1 MRTDTELQH
10 AVMEELAWEPSID
23 AAEIGVSA
31 ESGIV
36 TLSGTVKSLPQ
47 KWSAEK
53 AAQRVSG
60 VNAVTDEIVVKL
72 PGDTGLSDAEIA
84 RAAVNALDWN
94 ASLPRGRVAVIVSHG
109 WITLEGTVNFHYERV
124 AAEYAVRGLRGV
136 KGVTDLISVKP
147 PQTSSKDIKHR
158 IEQAF
163 ERAADLDAEMI
174 LVRGKRREGRPTR
187 NGGFMGRAGASR
199 VGGLGR
205 SRRIACGKRN
215 SGRVGPEYRRFVMR
229 IPDGARGLGA
239 FPSPCP
245 DLF

>member
-60 VNAVTDEIVVKL
+60 VKAVTDEIVVKL
-72 PGDTGLSDAEIA
+72 PGDTELTDTEIA

-109 WITLEGTVNFHYERV
+109 WITLEGTVKFHCERV

-136 KGVTDLISVKP
+136 KGVTNLISVKP

-174 LVRGKRREGRPTR
+174 SVEAKDGKVVLRGTVDSWAERE
-187 NGGFMGRAGASR
+187 RAELAAWAAPGVSR
-199 VGGLGR
+199 VENEILVA
-205 SRRIACGKRN
+205 SDQNILA
-215 SGRVGPEYRRFVMR
+215 S
-229 IPDGARGLGA
+229 
-239 FPSPCP
+239 S
-245 DLF
+245 